1 MDQQQRRW
9 LHPWRE
15 VKSETYYPSPGLIR
29 LRGRHH
35 LRTPRRALDAREA
48 AALLR
53 ETQEVHDRFQAE
65 LDRCVDQ
72 LLDSLFGPESPSDE
86 NGSS

>member
-1 MDQQQRRW
+1 MDANERRW

-15 VKSETYYPSPGLIR
+15 VKSETYYPSPGLAR
-29 LRGRHH
+29 MRERYR
-35 LRTPRRALDAREA
+35 LRTPQRPLDAREA
-48 AALLR
+48 AALVR
-53 ETQEVHDRFQAE
+53 ETVETHDRFQAE
-65 LDRCVDQ
+65 LDRRVDR